1 MTLNELRD
9 EVFLIT
15 GRPDREAETFSAIRS
30 ATLMAHQKDFFYRDL
45 RESGVDLQEEKY
57 VHSWDYRAM
66 IPRWRAFKYF
76 RKSDVSGADG
86 CPIELLSVEMAL
98 DAYGAEKQDAAYVA
112 GDNLQINSSTL
123 LRYARIGW
131 YENPDV
137 TQAGYTSWIAD
148 AHPFLLIH
156 LAASQVFRSIGRQEE
171 AVSYRQLAQEELS
184 NLIISNVQGVGY

>member
-1 MTLNELRD
+1 MTLDELRD
-9 EVFLIT
+9 EVYLIT
-15 GRPDREAETFSAIRS
+15 GRPDREAETYSAIRS
-30 ATLMAHQKDFFYRDL
+30 ATLAAHQKDFFYRDL
-45 RESGVDLQEEKY
+45 KESGVDLQEEKY
-57 VHSWDYRAM
+57 VHSWDYRNL

-86 CPIELLSVEMAL
+86 CPIKLLSVETAL
-98 DAYGAEKQDAAYVA
+98 DSYGAEQQDAAYVA

-148 AHPFLLIH
+148 SHPFLLIYS
-156 LAASQVFRSIGRQEE
+156 AAARVFRSVGRQEE
-171 AVSYRQLAQEELS
+171 AAAYRIMVAEETQ